1 MALTVQSVLSQVE
14 HALGGSLSSQLEE
27 MSLLDEAG
35 QYLVTMHNWAWL
47 DRPSVPLT
55 VRKDITLTGS
65 LLDWNNVHKHLTQSN
80 AFIGYTY
87 LDGDY
92 LLVTQNTN
100 AGSLNSAWGIN
111 QSYKIAG
118 KQNDNQ
124 IFLDP
129 ALDTTYTLAGMTAKV
144 KCSGVALPEDFA
156 EVIDIQPTQG
166 LVNSFQM
173 VDPAFLNQLR
183 TNEVAVGNFRMFG
196 AIVRGESIRKMK
208 GPGSYRLE
216 LYPTPEANER
226 NKLTLFYRAGWKT
239 LAGSENTYIPVPDY
253 CESLYKQLVRTFA
266 KGYEEDDVA
275 SLHMRLAELEQS
287 PLLRHA
293 KMRDGGMQNTL
304 GQMAGGAVQQ
314 QERAYT
320 QYLKSSVLGPS

>member
-47 DRPSVPLT
+47 DRPSVPLN
-55 VRKDITLTGS
+55 VRKDITVTAALGGLT
-65 LLDWNNVHKHLTQSN
+65 WNNTHKHLIKSG
-80 AFIGYTY
+80 AFTDYTY
-87 LDGDY
+87 LDGDS
-92 LLVTQNTN
+92 LLMT
-100 AGSLNSAWGIN
+100 AGTGAWAAGR
-111 QSYKIAG
+111 SYKVAS
-118 KQNDNQ
+118 KQNANQ

-129 ALDTTYTLAGMTAKV
+129 ALDTTDVLTGMTATLQ
-144 KCSGVALPEDFA
+144 CTGVALPDDFA

-216 LYPTPEANER
+216 LYPFQTDNEN